1 MWQQHRRTVA
11 VIKENYAG
19 PVSRACW
26 SDILCQAQ
34 IWQLSF
40 WSRAGVQGKIEEKQG
55 FTAEDLCNYLFNLL
69 IKSFRERAD
78 GRCNHQGRLPLA
90 FLPLWLSVF

>member
-1 MWQQHRRTVA
+1 MWQQRRRTVA

-34 IWQLSF
+34 IWQLSC
-40 WSRAGVQGKIEEKQG
+40 WSRAGVPGKIEEKQD
-55 FTAEDLCNYLFNLL
+55 FTAEDSCNYLFDLL
-69 IKSFRERAD
+69 IKLFRERAE
-78 GRCNHQGRLPLA
+78 GLCNR
-90 FLPLWLSVF
+90 